1 MKNFKQF
8 FSILIVSILAL
19 LTCIGV
25 KALSDTITLGDAE
38 KLPNYMENINTFHI
52 KKMTNGELLYCLNMH
67 ANVAENTKATL
78 QGKTNTGLT
87 YILENGYPN
96 KKFTGNNK
104 KDYYITQVAVWMYLD
119 DTTNSSNLTSAFRNQ
134 SGEMMNYANE
144 LVKNAKTATTNDDL
158 EIEIASSST
167 KMKLDGDY
175 YISENISAGRL
186 KGSENVQ
193 VTATGASNIE
203 IIDTNNNPVTTV
215 HANDYFRVRVPAAN
229 VTDQTS
235 IVVTASISKTIYQGY
250 KYSPT
255 DSKMQNVAR
264 LTKTNKTAKSVL
276 TLTAIPRPTVTI
288 NKVDA
293 ETGQN
298 ISGAVIAVYNER
310 GTEVR
315 RFTTG
320 PSPYLIVDLE
330 DGTYTIQEIVAPNG
344 YMINESPFKITI
356 DSNNRNHSITIEN
369 YKEVVVPNTDI
380 NDKASTIFVTL
391 LGIIVLGL
399 GVFYIRKYEKA

>member
-320 PSPYLIVDLE
+320 TSPYLIVDLE

-380 NDKASTIFVTL
+380 NDKASTILVTL